1 MGRAKIEIKKIEN
14 PSARQ
19 VCFSK
24 RRVGLIKK
32 ASELSILCGSDVGII
47 VFSQAGKAF
56 SFGHPCVDYVI
67 DKTLISDAVTTDD
80 QQQQTKDDNNA
91 GNIHNSNKNAV
102 VSAPVNCD
110 MAQQKLQQVQALE
123 QQQKQPKP
131 TGYQQ
136 QHQTQLPQQRAQVI
150 GSSNQQRPATPT
162 ISTTPQPSTTA
173 QQPTSN
179 MPSAAVTSI
188 TQPPDH
194 STGHILGKRSIQ
206 ELVAQVDPQEHL
218 DPDLEDVLLEIAD
231 DFIDSVTSFACTLA
245 KHRKSSVLEAKDVL
259 LHLEHNWHIT
269 VPGFGSEEYRA
280 YKRQSISETH
290 KQRLA
295 LVRKSAAAGQAG
307 TESKGVIA
315 AAGAPVTNPLGTVS
329 TPNKAALSSVAAA
342 SLASPMASP
351 GLPRVPRI

>member
-1 MGRAKIEIKKIEN
+1 LIEVRVLQALQLSKV
-14 PSARQ
+14 PS
-19 VCFSK
+19 SS
-24 RRVGLIKK
+24 VGGAALQMQG
-32 ASELSILCGSDVGII
+32 L
-47 VFSQAGKAF
+47 
-56 SFGHPCVDYVI
+56 
-67 DKTLISDAVTTDD
+67 
-80 QQQQTKDDNNA
+80 
-91 GNIHNSNKNAV
+91 V
-102 VSAPVNCD
+102 VPG
-110 MAQQKLQQVQALE
+110 AQQPQQATW
-123 QQQKQPKP
+123 QPKP

-259 LHLEHNWHIT
+259 LHLERNWHIT

-295 LVRKSAAAGQAG
+295 LVK
-307 TESKGVIA
+307 
-315 AAGAPVTNPLGTVS
+315 LFFC
-329 TPNKAALSSVAAA
+329 A
-342 SLASPMASP
+342 SLF
-351 GLPRVPRI
+351 